1 MESITHIEK
10 GNIKNTHLKKLAGIV
25 YEAFGTKITALHIRK
40 DTALAILLNSSNPDS
55 AFFAYR
61 ENRLAG
67 VAGIVTKNS
76 RFFHCGM
83 KELRK
88 HFNILRALFYYLVLN
103 FPRRTHPG
111 ELKVE
116 SLVVVSEMRGQGI
129 GTSLMKRVEQF
140 AVENGYSIL
149 SLDVVDTNTGAIKL
163 YERIGFNIVRTA
175 RYGILTRRAGFTGSH
190 YMRKMITKN

>member
-25 YEAFGTKITALHIRK
+25 YKAFETKITALRIRK
-40 DTALAILLNSSNPDS
+40 DTAHAILLNSSNPDS

-76 RFFHCGM
+76 RFLHCGL

-88 HFNILRALFYYLVLN
+88 HYNILRALFYYLVLN
-103 FPRRTHPG
+103 FSRRISPD

-116 SLVVVSEMRGQGI
+116 ALVVPGEMREQGI
-129 GTSLMKRVEQF
+129 GTCLMKRVEQF

-149 SLDVVDTNTGAIKL
+149 SLDVVDTNTGARKL
-163 YERIGFNIVRTA
+163 YERLGFDKVRTT

-190 YMRKMITKN
+190 YMRKMITKS